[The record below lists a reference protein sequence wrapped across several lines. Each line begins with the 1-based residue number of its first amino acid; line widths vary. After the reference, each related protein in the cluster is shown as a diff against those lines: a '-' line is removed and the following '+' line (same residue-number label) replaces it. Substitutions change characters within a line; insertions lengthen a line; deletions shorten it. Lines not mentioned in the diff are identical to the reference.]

1 MGAAAQPTRPLDQ
14 AKVEKFVERMVEDIA
29 TATRGALTYIGDK
42 LGIFRAMAA
51 AGPVTVEELAKKTR
65 LSSRYLKEWLGCM
78 ATAQYVEYNPET
90 DRYFLPPEH
99 AAPLANEDF
108 PFFVGGFVQMIV
120 PTVSVAPQVAKAFK
134 TGGGV
139 PQSAYSPE
147 MFESIER
154 GTAPRYKHQLTQKW
168 IPAMPEVEAKL
179 KAGGTA
185 LDVGCGSGRA
195 AITLAKAFPKAH
207 VFGFDNHPGSIQRAR
222 ANAKAAGLSK
232 RITFKA
238 VDATKL
244 PAGRFDFV
252 STFDVVHDSVN
263 PVRLMANAKAAGLS
277 RRITFKAVDAT
288 KLPAGRFDFVS
299 TFDVVHDSVNP
310 VRLMTSIRKA
320 LTPGGTYLMLEMN
333 ASPNVHE
340 NATPLG
346 RLLYSVSTLYCMT
359 TSLAH
364 KGAGIGAV
372 MGEPKARELAA
383 QAGFTHF
390 RKLPLDDPFSLLY
403 ELKA

>member
-1 MGAAAQPTRPLDQ
+1 MGAAVQQTRPLDQ

-29 TATRGALTYIGDK
+29 TATRGALSYIGDK
-42 LGIFRAMAA
+42 LGIFKAMGA
-51 AGPVTVEELAKKTR
+51 AGPVTVEELAKKTG
-65 LSSRYLKEWLGCM
+65 LSARYLKEWLGSM
-78 ATAQYVEYNPET
+78 ATAQYVEYNSDT
-90 DRYFLPPEH
+90 DKYFLPPEH
-99 AAPLANEDF
+99 AAPLADEDF

-134 TGGGV
+134 TGRGV

-154 GTAPRYKHQLTQKW
+154 GTAPWYKHQLIQKW
-168 IPAMPEVEAKL
+168 VPAMPEVEAKL

-195 AITLAKAFPKAH
+195 AITLAKAFPKAQ

-222 ANAKAAGLSK
+222 ANAKAAGLSS
-232 RITFKA
+232 RVTFKV
-238 VDATKL
+238 VDAAKL
-244 PAGRFDFV
+244 PARKFDFV

-263 PVRLMANAKAAGLS
+263 PVALMRA
-277 RRITFKAVDAT
+277 
-288 KLPAGRFDFVS
+288 
-299 TFDVVHDSVNP
+299 
-310 VRLMTSIRKA
+310 IRKA

-333 ASPNVHE
+333 ASPKVLE

-372 MGEPKARELAA
+372 MGEPKARELAT
-383 QAGFTHF
+383 QAGFNHF
-390 RKLPLDDPFSLLY
+390 RKLPLEDPFSFLY
-403 ELKA
+403 ELKG